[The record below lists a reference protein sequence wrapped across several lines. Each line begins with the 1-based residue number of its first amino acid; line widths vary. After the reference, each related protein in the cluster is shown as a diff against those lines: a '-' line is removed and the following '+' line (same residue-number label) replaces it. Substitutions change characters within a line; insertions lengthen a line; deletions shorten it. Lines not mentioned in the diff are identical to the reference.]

1 MLALTNEKVNKEGL
15 FSVGYDS
22 VERYVL
28 ALTITY
34 ASFYERYYHI
44 TAEEYEW
51 FDSNPKRLADLAE
64 ECFHSGIG
72 SPRFICSGLLE
83 ENTKEQLKKLRISER
98 F

>member
-1 MLALTNEKVNKEGL
+1 MLALSNEKICKEHL

-34 ASFYERYYHI
+34 ASIYERYYHI

-51 FDSNPKRLADLAE
+51 FDSNPKRLAALAN
-64 ECFHSGIG
+64 ECLQCGIN

-83 ENTKEQLKKLRISER
+83 ENTSEQLRKLRISER